1 MSITRFPNGLS
12 SFGVPVL
19 GSGMQVPPS
28 DGNYYFVNSATN
40 IGSNGNDGLSP
51 TTPFATVA
59 YAITQTTALNNDVI
73 VMMPSHA
80 ETISA
85 AGGWTPLA
93 STAIVGLGWGA
104 SRPKITFSATTSTI
118 LVSAANC
125 YFQNFVCTSAIAELV
140 TIFSVSGVECVI
152 NAVDVMETTALS
164 CITFLTTTAAAL
176 RFVVVNCR
184 HNTTTIP
191 VATAAWL
198 SIVGGDGWTIE
209 NNEITV
215 NRANSAVSAIIG
227 TLTPAATNVMIRNN
241 IMSCGTTGASRIG
254 VSLFAAT
261 TGIVADNRLFDLGST
276 AAAGQ
281 FAIANCAG
289 FNNLIVHT
297 VNKSGM
303 LDPVVDS

>member
-1 MSITRFPNGLS
+1 MPITRFPNGLS

-40 IGSNGNDGLSP
+40 VGSNGNDGLSP

-59 YAITQTTALNNDVI
+59 YAITQTTTLNNDVI
-73 VMMPSHA
+73 VMMPYHT

-104 SRPKITFSATTSTI
+104 SRPKITFSATASTI

-140 TIFSVSGVECVI
+140 TMFSVSGVECVI
-152 NAVDVMETTALS
+152 NAVDVMETTAVS
-164 CITFLTTTAAAL
+164 CISFFTFTAAAL
-176 RFVVVNCR
+176 RFVIANCR

-191 VATAAWL
+191 VAATGW
-198 SIVGGDGWTIE
+198 ITGVGCDGFTIE
-209 NNEITV
+209 NNEITI
-215 NRANSAVSAIIG
+215 NRANSATSCIIQ
-227 TLTPAATNVMIRNN
+227 TLTPACTNVMIRNN

-254 VSLFAAT
+254 VSLFAGT

-276 AAAGQ
+276 LAGN
-281 FAIANCAG
+281 FGIANCAG
-289 FNNLIVHT
+289 FNNLVVHT
-297 VNKSGM
+297 VTKSGL